1 MRRPKQSVRVNFGA
15 AISDIVAKYG
25 SLEKAACKMGRKP
38 SYLDEAKTAYYHM
51 APLKILEEIKVLLGV
66 DYRKHMIKNKKKE
79 TLQAPAKQMDLRD
92 FAVMEDIEPM
102 TESEQMIC
110 ALNRVADAVM
120 ECTNIIAILVKEL
133 QYEKI

>member
-15 AISDIVAKYG
+15 VISDIVAKYG

-38 SYLDEAKTAYYHM
+38 SYLYEAKTAYYHM

-66 DYRKHMIKNKKKE
+66 DYRKHMIKNKKKD
-79 TLQAPAKQMDLRD
+79 LPVPAKQMDLRD
-92 FAVMEDIEPM
+92 FAVMDDIEPM
-102 TESEQMIC
+102 TESEKMIC